1 VRTTMKINQS
11 GSVRILEL
19 VPSQVLKSPSSFKNA

>member
-1 VRTTMKINQS
+1 MMTMGMNQS
-11 GSVRILEL
+11 ESVSMLEL